1 MAHILFIT
9 AGVAAG
15 FHAYTYGRWLKQ
27 QGNLPGALCAF
38 FFGAA
43 AAGLPI
49 AHFWLK

>member
-1 MAHILFIT
+1 VAHILFIV

-15 FHAYTYGRWLKQ
+15 FHAYTHGRWLKQ
-27 QGNLPGALCAF
+27 QGNFPGALCTF
-38 FFGAA
+38 FFATA